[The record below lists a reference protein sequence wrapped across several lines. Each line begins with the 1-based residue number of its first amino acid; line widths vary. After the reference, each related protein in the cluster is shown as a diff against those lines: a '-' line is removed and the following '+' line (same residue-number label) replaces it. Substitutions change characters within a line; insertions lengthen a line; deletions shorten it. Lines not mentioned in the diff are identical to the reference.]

1 MSNNILLTVY
11 TYVDGV
17 SDTPFPNAENPLKIK
32 YTYNAQRMGSSS
44 LTATA
49 MYPTCLDDLWVSGK
63 QYVDFKGERYFIVK
77 TPSSSKSNDDV
88 RYKHELE
95 FLSGRSVLDNVYVYD
110 VVTGD
115 AGSTDRYVSNSTKV
129 LFYGD
134 IQEFVARLNF
144 SLEYSNLVYRIVIDE
159 GITSEAKQVSLENV
173 FFSNALQEIFNIFE
187 LPFYFVGTTIH
198 VGFTNNAITHTFK
211 YGKDFELLSVSKTNA
226 NYKITNRV
234 TGTGSSDNIQ
244 FYYPNPS
251 NDRKAIEEAGG
262 TWITPSQVLMPPIY
276 RQTNGAERFYNAL
289 NNKYINPDTGDYYT
303 FENLYLPTNPK
314 EQIVDF
320 SYIKPSI
327 KNALNKAGVRMDM
340 IKAIAF
346 DQNDDDSIN
355 KDTGEYVHSY
365 FYVKLN
371 KFDGDFG
378 FNLFDQA
385 LVGSDATVSMTSGA
399 CGACNFQIGVT
410 EITQEGKQVFRNPVQ
425 VDSKGDIV
433 PGDYAQKV
441 NVNNLQPQQ
450 QNTMTNEVWIALKKD
465 NTTFGIVMPNAGNN
479 IKPSVGDSFVFLNID
494 MPQAYITKAEK
505 ELEEAIIKYMANNNR
520 EKFTFSIKL
529 SRIFLAEN
537 PSIGNL
543 LNENARIDLEY
554 NGQFHQLYV
563 SNYTLKVDENVLPEI
578 SIQLTDTLTIGKN
591 SLQTA
596 IDGVKQDIM
605 NSIGSVDF
613 LKQGLKYFLRKDTS
627 DYARDFITFL
637 RGLKVG
643 SYTEGGNSGG
653 IFAVDANGKTYIET
667 DMLKV
672 RAKAYFET
680 LEIINT
686 NSIGGR
692 QIITPGGSITCN
704 KVVEGDTYYRCYFV
718 NDADNTPIEN
728 RFKVDDQALSQ
739 DFNIKEGVYENVSNH
754 YYWRKVV
761 AIGDDYIDLSKTD
774 ADVSSDVPKAGDVI
788 CQLGNKTDKTRQNAI
803 IFSAVDF
810 YSPSITLYAGID
822 NYSYVNKEY
831 VSYGVDKTTNEAF
844 FNVYG
849 RMYVGDRNKTSY
861 MQYSEKDGLQI
872 KGKLQIGTTIGS
884 GQTVEDALEQTKNDA
899 IAGAKENLD
908 EFATIVNGSLGDL
921 QDQIDGAIETWFYDP
936 VPTLTNQPAVNWTT
950 DKDKNTHL
958 GDLYYDGNGKA
969 YRFQLTGTTY
979 GWKVL
984 TDSDIT
990 KALAD
995 AKKAQ
1000 DTADSKRKIFVRQPL
1015 DTETYEVGD
1024 LWVNAT
1030 FSTTYSNDVLRCKTA
1045 KAAGTSFSINH
1056 WEKASKYTDDQAALE
1071 AQAAADKAAQD
1082 AANAQATADAAKD
1095 RLNTWADDGFISP
1108 TEKPALVDEQK
1119 RIEAEYLQI
1128 KADADRYGI
1137 PIPQYTEA
1145 KTNYVAELT
1154 YHTTAIPENI
1164 AVRPALKSTQIIY
1177 YDRRN
1182 GALNQIAA
1190 AAKSAAD
1197 SAKESALEAQRLAK
1211 AAQADVDQAK
1221 RDINGLDGEVD
1232 GLRNFTDQAFKD
1244 GVIDRSEA
1252 TAIAKY
1258 LNNIETSQKDVSQ
1271 SFAKVYNNPL
1281 LSGIAKTNLN
1291 NANIAFNTAATD
1303 LISTIRTAIADGI
1316 TTNIEKAAVDD
1327 KYSVF
1332 NTKYGDYIAYLNE
1345 ANKFIQDQIK
1355 TTADNALQKAVD
1367 LDYLKQAFTEKTTIT
1382 DGVVQTSILALGYTD
1397 GNSYK
1402 IMSGSNGIYNPSKI
1416 GGGIASWWGGSM
1428 KDRND
1433 YTSENMPS
1441 DVAKGL
1447 VRFDGTGYFANGNL
1461 WWDNN
1466 GKLHA
1471 DPLSFFVGPENV
1483 GDLLSIFQIVKSGTS
1498 ISYVVPRYPFQ
1509 KLSISSYLELGNGY
1523 RIKVDE
1529 ANDAIYFEKA
1539 DGGIVNFYATGGITA
1554 LGVGTKSPQTILDAL
1569 PIDTNTLSKEGG
1581 KLTVIGGGSGGNTG
1595 AISLNG
1601 QRYDSVDGVIT
1612 LPVAS
1617 NNLAFNEG
1625 IAYVKSDGITEIGN
1639 KLDFH
1644 DPTPTNQ
1651 DYDYR
1656 LHQIYDNGA
1665 VLVGSG
1671 KFRATEFQKIGGT
1684 ASQFLKAD
1692 GSVDSNLYALSYY
1705 GDQQTIYKARHL
1717 AVVDRRNE
1725 NVTPSTLLANSISS
1739 YFSLQDTPYS
1749 NWRSTIC
1756 VKGWSADYATWE
1768 LTGPSHNNDTKANER
1783 LYYRYGFNSSWKTSW
1798 KPLAFLEDI
1807 SNVADSYFNGQN
1819 IYNDYGHWVVGLIRI
1834 GTADISDKYISG
1846 EMIYRRSNGFY
1857 SSGSVRFN
1865 LIKKYNSTQM
1875 FAGVFYNGFGI
1886 DPDQN
1891 APRLCTFTYQGV
1903 KWGGLCWRSAASLNS
1918 IKTIVYDNSSTD
1930 TPFYVLYYKSNIPDV
1945 TNPEI
1950 NNSIS
1955 VLGSDID
1962 IQPVSTNGRIYT
1974 SADRFE
1980 INNITNGWS
1989 YIRHRTNGRFYDVG
2003 LSGTTGGLV
2012 GLVGNYEIRPTG
2024 SNNEGI
2030 FVRYS
2035 QSNYGKLGV
2044 VNRSGQECSIGYFN
2058 SNNDFGDKPIWT
2070 VGAGIR
2076 DSRSF
2081 DWWYGTEGY
2090 KMTLMED
2097 GRLFVNRK
2105 SGNAPSYS
2113 LSIGDNDTG
2122 LNWASDGRITFYS
2135 NSKDVGNWGYTDA
2148 RFHNITFREANN
2160 NDYNGLSLM
2169 INGNGTANT
2178 IKPGIGFHQPG
2189 VYAGSLRLDAAGN
2202 WSFCVQGGSI
2212 GGTVQAGSFYAN
2224 GGWLYS
2230 NVNGCE
2236 VRIGSQNTSYVH
2248 ITNNA
2253 NRPYY
2258 FDHGVITNGGIDP
2271 YEHNKFTLGSSP
2283 KYWAGAYISKVYGG
2297 ANWADYTTNAYI
2309 GGQQF
2314 NPQTYFGS
2322 TSIGLKVA
2330 MTGTPTNGAYWSDT
2344 LWINGYYGGD
2354 VPTCNALHFPRDGSS
2369 EMYIS
2374 SQTYNATVYGT
2385 KYRFWSSK
2393 NSNKLDAAWSC
2404 STLNASGRILTA
2416 SDIYSQSWVRT
2427 VGQTGWYSETYGGGW
2442 HMTDST
2448 WVRTYNNKQIYSG
2461 STSADAIHTAG
2472 GMNASGRIYAG
2483 SYIQAGGGFN
2493 CAGVLNS
2500 SGASGFNVYAAFHG
2514 NGQHGGIEI
2523 GASDNVFGIGVHS
2536 NDHMYWWWTNSGNVG
2551 SYSNKSYIMEYTG
2564 SSWIFTGNIL
2574 ATGGIT
2580 AKITSDMRLKNR
2592 VGQTDYAKKLLSLGL
2607 VFDYIYN
2614 DTAQS
2619 RIGKMVDDKRHIGLS
2634 YQAVSK
2640 ALPTICGKDDDG
2652 YGYINYI
2659 SPDFISL
2666 IAGATQ
2672 LNTLGINELY
2682 KKTNSIEDE
2691 IKKLKKENECL
2702 KKEINKLKR
2711 EYR

>member
-32 YTYNAQRMGSSS
+32 YTYNAQRMGGSS

-115 AGSTDRYVSNSTKV
+115 AGNTDRYVSNSTKV

-144 SLEYSNLVYRIVIDE
+144 SLEYSNLAYRIVIDE
-159 GITSEAKQVSLENV
+159 GITSEAKQVSLENM

-276 RQTNGAERFYNAL
+276 RQTNGTERFYNAL

-425 VDSKGDIV
+425 VDNKGDIV

-739 DFNIKEGVYENVSNH
+739 DFNIKEGIYENVSNH

-761 AIGDDYIDLSKTD
+761 AIGEDYIDLSKTD

-822 NYSYVNKEY
+822 SYSYVNKEY

-844 FNVYG
+844 FYVYG

-872 KGKLQIGTTIGS
+872 KGKLQVGTTIGS

-908 EFATIVNGSLGDL
+908 DFATIVNGSLKDL

-936 VPTLTNQPAVNWTT
+936 VPTLTNQPAVNWIT

-958 GDLYYDGNGKA
+958 GDLYYDSNGKA

-979 GWKVL
+979 EWKVL

-1030 FSTTYSNDVLRCKTA
+1030 FGSTYSNDVLRCKTA

-1056 WEKASKYTDDQAALE
+1056 WEKASKYTDDQA
-1071 AQAAADKAAQD
+1071 
-1082 AANAQATADAAKD
+1082 
-1095 RLNTWADDGFISP
+1095 
-1108 TEKPALVDEQK
+1108 
-1119 RIEAEYLQI
+1119 
-1128 KADADRYGI
+1128 
-1137 PIPQYTEA
+1137 
-1145 KTNYVAELT
+1145 
-1154 YHTTAIPENI
+1154 
-1164 AVRPALKSTQIIY
+1164 
-1177 YDRRN
+1177 
-1182 GALNQIAA
+1182 
-1190 AAKSAAD
+1190 
-1197 SAKESALEAQRLAK
+1197 ALEAQRLAK

-1316 TTNIEKAAVDD
+1316 TTNTEKAAVDD

-1367 LDYLKQAFTEKTTIT
+1367 LNYLKQAFKEETTIT

-1397 GNSYK
+1397 GGSYK
-1402 IMSGSNGIYNPSKI
+1402 IMSGSNGIYDSSKI

-1461 WWDNN
+1461 WWDDN

-1498 ISYVVPRYPFQ
+1498 INYVVPRYPFQ
-1509 KLSISSYLELGNGY
+1509 KLSISSYLELGSGY

-1529 ANDAIYFEKA
+1529 ANNAIYVEK
-1539 DGGIVNFYATGGITA
+1539 DGGGIVNFYATGGITA
-1554 LGVGTKSPQTILDAL
+1554 LGAGTKSPQTILDAL

-1612 LPVAS
+1612 LP
-1617 NNLAFNEG
+1617 NLATPGDITNALNGYATQAWVNSQGFLKSNSLDNYVTLNTIQNITAAKTFQAG
-1625 IAYVKSDGITEIGN
+1625 IVSTTFRKSDGT
-1639 KLDFH
+1639 
-1644 DPTPTNQ
+1644 
-1651 DYDYR
+1651 
-1656 LHQIYDNGA
+1656 
-1665 VLVGSG
+1665 S
-1671 KFRATEFQKIGGT
+1671 
-1684 ASQFLKAD
+1684 SQFLKAD
-1692 GSVDSNLYALSYY
+1692 GSVDGNLYALAYNNNPNKVLESNVSNSLHV
-1705 GDQQTIYKARHL
+1705 I
-1717 AVVDRRNE
+1717 DRRNTVMLPTTFE
-1725 NVTPSTLLANSISS
+1725 DNTISTFFNVQSTPTN
-1739 YFSLQDTPYS
+1739 
-1749 NWRSTIC
+1749 NWWSGIA
-1756 VKGWSADYATWE
+1756 VKGWSGEYGVWMLA
-1768 LTGPSHNNDTKANER
+1768 GPAAGDNAGNR
-1783 LYYRYGFNSSWKTSW
+1783 LYYKDGNHSNWATDWKG
-1798 KPLAFLEDI
+1798 LAFLDDI
-1807 SNVADSYFNGQN
+1807 KNLADVYFNGQN
-1819 IYNDYGHWVVGLIRI
+1819 IYSDYGHWVVGLIRI
-1834 GTADISDKYISG
+1834 GTADIGDKYISG
-1846 EMIYRRSNGFY
+1846 EMIYRRSNGIY
-1857 SSGSVRFN
+1857 GNGSVRFN
-1865 LIKKYNSTQM
+1865 LIKIYSSTQM
-1875 FAGVFYNGFGI
+1875 CAGVFYTGYGV
-1886 DPDQN
+1886 DPDQD

-1918 IKTIVYDNSSTD
+1918 IKTIIYDNSSTD
-1930 TPFYVLYYKSNIPDV
+1930 TPFYVKYFNSQSSEIQNA
-1945 TNPEI
+1945 EI

-1962 IQPVSTNGRIYT
+1962 VQPVSTNGRFYT
-1974 SADRFE
+1974 SADRIE

-1989 YIRHRTNGRFYDVG
+1989 YIRYRTNGIFYDVG
-2003 LSGTTGGLV
+2003 LSGTTAGMAGA
-2012 GLVGNYEIRPTG
+2012 GNFEIRPNG
-2024 SNNEGI
+2024 SNNEGV
-2030 FVRYS
+2030 FVRYY
-2035 QSNYGKLGV
+2035 QSDYGKLGV
-2044 VNRSGQECSIGYFN
+2044 VNKSGQQCSISYFN
-2058 SNNDFGDKPIWT
+2058 NAPTGDYPLWT

-2076 DSRSF
+2076 NQYSF
-2081 DWWYGTEGY
+2081 DWRYHNQGY
-2090 KMTLMED
+2090 KMTLDSE
-2097 GRLFVNRK
+2097 GKLFINVK
-2105 SGNAPSYS
+2105 GQGNPSCS
-2113 LSIGDNDTG
+2113 LAIGDYDTG
-2122 LNWASDGRITFYS
+2122 LNWHQDGMIVFKS
-2135 NSKDVGNWGYTDA
+2135 NNKDVGHWNYSEGRLYNTY
-2148 RFHNITFREANN
+2148 FREPTG
-2160 NDYNGLSLM
+2160 NGYAATSM
-2169 INGNGTANT
+2169 MVNGNGSNLY
-2178 IKPGIGFHQPG
+2178 PGIGFHQPG
-2189 VYAGSLRLDAAGN
+2189 VTAGAVYFTNSGEFKFRNINDTGYTNVYGGNLIADAG
-2202 WSFCVQGGSI
+2202 
-2212 GGTVQAGSFYAN
+2212 Y
-2224 GGWLYS
+2224 LYS
-2230 NVNGCE
+2230 RYNGIE
-2236 VRIGSQNTSYVH
+2236 IKIGSENDSYVH
-2248 ITNNA
+2248 FITKPARSLYFANSLFVNGSVLPYSSSTYSLGDAGHLWNYVYGIRFMGTSSSALMLDYNSYTSNA
-2253 NRPYY
+2253 NQGEIDGTGYNANGITYWRGTSRTSGIPSESSNAWGIMNLGMGGS
-2258 FDHGVITNGGIDP
+2258 HGTS
-2271 YEHNKFTLGSSP
+2271 YQ
-2283 KYWAGAYISKVYGG
+2283 
-2297 ANWADYTTNAYI
+2297 YTTQIYT
-2309 GGQQF
+2309 GTQF
-2314 NPQTYFGS
+2314 YNDLYVRRQTGS
-2322 TSIGLKVA
+2322 GFDSWAVVYTSRNSNNGYVNWSAQTFFSRIGLKSRNICIETDNSGASEECSSEINNWNSHLFLQEKSNTFIYACRGGGNFVI
-2330 MTGTPTNGAYWSDT
+2330 GTNTSDYK
-2344 LWINGYYGGD
+2344 LNVGGD
-2354 VPTCNALHFPRDGSS
+2354 ILASSWIRTDG
-2369 EMYIS
+2369 
-2374 SQTYNATVYGT
+2374 A
-2385 KYRFWSSK
+2385 
-2393 NSNKLDAAWSC
+2393 
-2404 STLNASGRILTA
+2404 
-2416 SDIYSQSWVRT
+2416 
-2427 VGQTGWYSETYGGGW
+2427 TGWYSQSYGGGIY
-2442 HMTDST
+2442 MTDSDQ
-2448 WVRTYNNKQIYSG
+2448 VQVYNNKVFYNSGYRSWGIGGHFCALKLYNAIHIGLNLANDSYTWGIYSNNNG
-2461 STSADAIHTAG
+2461 NMYI
-2472 GMNASGRIYAG
+2472 GRR
-2483 SYIQAGGGFN
+2483 
-2493 CAGVLNS
+2493 
-2500 SGASGFNVYAAFHG
+2500 
-2514 NGQHGGIEI
+2514 
-2523 GASDNVFGIGVHS
+2523 D
-2536 NDHMYWWWTNSGNVG
+2536 GNVNNTSG
-2551 SYSNKSYIMEYTG
+2551 TYVVTIGLSTFSMS
-2564 SSWIFTGNIL
+2564 GNIL
-2574 ATGGIT
+2574 ASGGIT
-2580 AKITSDMRLKNR
+2580 AKTTSDMRLKDR
-2592 VGQTDYAKKLLSLGL
+2592 IGQVDYAKKLLSLGL

-2634 YQAVSK
+2634 YQTVSK

-2672 LNTLGINELY
+2672 LNTLGIKELY

>member
-32 YTYNAQRMGSSS
+32 YTYNAQRMGGSS

-115 AGSTDRYVSNSTKV
+115 AGNTDRYVSNSTKV

-144 SLEYSNLVYRIVIDE
+144 SLEYSNLAYRIVIDE
-159 GITSEAKQVSLENV
+159 GITSEAKQVSLENM

-251 NDRKAIEEAGG
+251 NDRKAIKEAGG

-385 LVGSDATVSMTSGA
+385 LVGSDATISMTSGA

-410 EITQEGKQVFRNPVQ
+410 EITQDGKQVFRNPVQ
-425 VDSKGDIV
+425 VDNRGEIV

-739 DFNIKEGVYENVSNH
+739 DFNIKEGIYENVSNH

-872 KGKLQIGTTIGS
+872 KGKLQVGTTIGS

-908 EFATIVNGSLGDL
+908 DFATIVNGSLKDL

-969 YRFQLTGTTY
+969 YRFQLTGATY
-979 GWKVL
+979 EWKVI

-1030 FSTTYSNDVLRCKTA
+1030 FGSTYSNDVLRCKTA

-1071 AQAAADKAAQD
+1071 AQ
-1082 AANAQATADAAKD
+1082 
-1095 RLNTWADDGFISP
+1095 
-1108 TEKPALVDEQK
+1108 
-1119 RIEAEYLQI
+1119 
-1128 KADADRYGI
+1128 
-1137 PIPQYTEA
+1137 
-1145 KTNYVAELT
+1145 
-1154 YHTTAIPENI
+1154 
-1164 AVRPALKSTQIIY
+1164 
-1177 YDRRN
+1177 
-1182 GALNQIAA
+1182 
-1190 AAKSAAD
+1190 
-1197 SAKESALEAQRLAK
+1197 RLAK

-1221 RDINGLDGEVD
+1221 QDINGLDGEVD

-1303 LISTIRTAIADGI
+1303 LIATIRAAIADGI
-1316 TTNIEKAAVDD
+1316 TTNTEKAAVDD

-1367 LDYLKQAFTEKTTIT
+1367 LNYLKQAFKEETTIT
-1382 DGVVQTSILALGYTD
+1382 NGVVQTSILALGYTD
-1397 GNSYK
+1397 GSSYK
-1402 IMSGSNGIYNPSKI
+1402 IMSGSNGIYDSSKI

-1433 YTSENMPS
+1433 YTSESMPS

-1498 ISYVVPRYPFQ
+1498 INYVVPRYPFQ
-1509 KLSISSYLELGNGY
+1509 KLSISSYLELGSGY

-1529 ANDAIYFEKA
+1529 ANNAIYVEK
-1539 DGGIVNFYATGGITA
+1539 DGGGIVNFYATGGITA

-1601 QRYDSVDGVIT
+1601 QRYDSVGGVIT
-1612 LPVAS
+1612 LPNLTTPADLTSALNAYATQSWVNGKGYVTATALAAMGFATQAWVNSQEFLKS
-1617 NNLAFNEG
+1617 NSLDNYVTLNTIQNITAAKTFQGG
-1625 IAYVKSDGITEIGN
+1625 IVSTTFRKSDGT
-1639 KLDFH
+1639 
-1644 DPTPTNQ
+1644 
-1651 DYDYR
+1651 
-1656 LHQIYDNGA
+1656 
-1665 VLVGSG
+1665 S
-1671 KFRATEFQKIGGT
+1671 
-1684 ASQFLKAD
+1684 SQFLKAD
-1692 GSVDSNLYALSYY
+1692 GSVDSNAYLTQASTDTRYVLKTGDTMTGNLYVPFISTAVNPEEQ
-1705 GDQQTIYKARHL
+1705 GDY
-1717 AVVDRRNE
+1717 
-1725 NVTPSTLLANSISS
+1725 
-1739 YFSLQDTPYS
+1739 
-1749 NWRSTIC
+1749 
-1756 VKGWSADYATWE
+1756 
-1768 LTGPSHNNDTKANER
+1768 
-1783 LYYRYGFNSSWKTSW
+1783 
-1798 KPLAFLEDI
+1798 
-1807 SNVADSYFNGQN
+1807 
-1819 IYNDYGHWVVGLIRI
+1819 
-1834 GTADISDKYISG
+1834 
-1846 EMIYRRSNGFY
+1846 FY
-1857 SSGSVRFN
+1857 SSNDNFIRR
-1865 LIKKYNSTQM
+1865 STWHAALSHLSQKQR
-1875 FAGVFYNGFGI
+1875 AL
-1886 DPDQN
+1886 DLTSLDQN
-1891 APRLCTFTYQGV
+1891 KWYPCIIGAPATGGTPLRITIFNGLRGNKPTWASHQSGFSLLLDYYVIGSGWGTIPIAAKLNWYASSYGGETAFGGRQQNIMDSTEIIYLRGGGIYYYRTTNNQKIQVQPDGYTWSNGSYNHSAPV
-1903 KWGGLCWRSAASLNS
+1903 KTSQ
-1918 IKTIVYDNSSTD
+1918 DNSPIEKTFNYIYYAPDNLRFTRNIFGRPFNGTSDVTGQAVTTGLIAGSLRIEADGETGEINRTGGYNIHLQYRGTGNVTLCNNGYNTLVGGKIIVDRNRYSFNAIPSISLAIGDTD
-1930 TPFYVLYYKSNIPDV
+1930 TGFNWYSDGAVQIYSN
-1945 TNPEI
+1945 
-1950 NNSIS
+1950 
-1955 VLGSDID
+1955 GS
-1962 IQPVSTNGRIYT
+1962 
-1974 SADRFE
+1974 A
-1980 INNITNGWS
+1980 
-1989 YIRHRTNGRFYDVG
+1989 VG
-2003 LSGTTGGLV
+2003 MW
-2012 GLVGNYEIRPTG
+2012 TG
-2024 SNNEGI
+2024 SE
-2030 FVRYS
+2030 FRY
-2035 QSNYGKLGV
+2035 GH
-2044 VNRSGQECSIGYFN
+2044 GYL
-2058 SNNDFGDKPIWT
+2058 KE
-2070 VGAGIR
+2070 A
-2076 DSRSF
+2076 
-2081 DWWYGTEGY
+2081 
-2090 KMTLMED
+2090 
-2097 GRLFVNRK
+2097 
-2105 SGNAPSYS
+2105 
-2113 LSIGDNDTG
+2113 TG
-2122 LNWASDGRITFYS
+2122 
-2135 NSKDVGNWGYTDA
+2135 
-2148 RFHNITFREANN
+2148 
-2160 NDYNGLSLM
+2160 NDYHTLGIM
-2169 INGNGTANT
+2169 VNGNGTANT

-2189 VYAGSLRLDAAGN
+2189 VYANSLISDGPGDFK
-2202 WSFCVQGGSI
+2202 FCVQDGSI
-2212 GGTVQAGSFYAN
+2212 GCQVQAGSFYAN
-2224 GGWLYS
+2224 GGLIYS
-2230 NVNGCE
+2230 NANGCQATF
-2236 VRIGSQNTSYVH
+2236 GSRNASYVH

-2253 NRPYY
+2253 NRAYYMDHTLHISGDVAPY
-2258 FDHGVITNGGIDP
+2258 TNEATALGNSSKWWGGI
-2271 YEHNKFTLGSSP
+2271 YGKE
-2283 KYWAGAYISKVYGG
+2283 VY
-2297 ANWADYTTNAYI
+2297 
-2309 GGQQF
+2309 
-2314 NPQTYFGS
+2314 
-2322 TSIGLKVA
+2322 V
-2330 MTGTPTNGAYWSDT
+2330 
-2344 LWINGYYGGD
+2344 
-2354 VPTCNALHFPRDGSS
+2354 
-2369 EMYIS
+2369 
-2374 SQTYNATVYGT
+2374 
-2385 KYRFWSSK
+2385 
-2393 NSNKLDAAWSC
+2393 
-2404 STLNASGRILTA
+2404 SG
-2416 SDIYSQSWVRT
+2416 WVRFT
-2427 VGQTGWYSETYGGGW
+2427 
-2442 HMTDST
+2442 
-2448 WVRTYNNKQIYSG
+2448 
-2461 STSADAIHTAG
+2461 
-2472 GMNASGRIYAG
+2472 
-2483 SYIQAGGGFN
+2483 
-2493 CAGVLNS
+2493 
-2500 SGASGFNVYAAFHG
+2500 GASGVYWTAYS
-2514 NGQHGGIEI
+2514 GGWTMNDATYIRSYGGKSLYIE
-2523 GASDNVFGIGVHS
+2523 
-2536 NDHMYWWWTNSGNVG
+2536 
-2551 SYSNKSYIMEYTG
+2551 
-2564 SSWIFTGNIL
+2564 GNIL
-2574 ATGGIT
+2574 ANGGIT
-2580 AKITSDMRLKNR
+2580 AKTTSDMRLKNR

-2640 ALPTICGKDDDG
+2640 VLPAICGKDDDG

-2672 LNTLGINELY
+2672 LNTLGIKELY

-2702 KKEINKLKR
+2702 KKEINKLKK